1 MVPWEQEVIMPQP
14 SVTTVLRRDIAHVL
28 TLSPRREARLR
39 PEHAGFYPGIPAG
52 TWESAAMLADRVLAS
67 GLLRGAAV
75 GWRGRILYDAH
86 FEFRGGV
93 PESLERPMREDR

>member
-67 GLLRGAAV
+67 GLL
-75 GWRGRILYDAH
+75 
-86 FEFRGGV
+86 EFRGGV